1 MMNRTQNISNIGSRA
16 GSIDNQLKK
25 FIAPTQ
31 MLKGCK
37 KPADIKT
44 QSVIVG
50 QTNDIQYGYQTTKN
64 TKFFNN
70 DLNGK
75 KC

>member
-1 MMNRTQNISNIGSRA
+1 
-16 GSIDNQLKK
+16 
-25 FIAPTQ
+25 

-44 QSVIVG
+44 QSVIVT

-64 TKFFNN
+64 SKFFNN

-75 KC
+75 KAKKNSSYIHNDLYDTK